1 MPQGLRFVCPSDAT
15 LTFSGKARDWPTT
28 AHQTIRKR
36 ALSRILRPPRDHESS
51 KDAARALALV
61 GRKELQQRHGQ
72 GTNFVPS
79 RCCVCFSAKLVSLCC
94 FDSPHAFR
102 EDSTKYAPT
111 PKNLIVEKI
120 AKAAE

>member
-1 MPQGLRFVCPSDAT
+1 MPKGLRFVCPSDT
-15 LTFSGKARDWPTT
+15 SSLFRERLVTGRQPHTKQHGT
-28 AHQTIRKR
+28 AHFRETCGHQETTR
-36 ALSRILRPPRDHESS
+36 AT